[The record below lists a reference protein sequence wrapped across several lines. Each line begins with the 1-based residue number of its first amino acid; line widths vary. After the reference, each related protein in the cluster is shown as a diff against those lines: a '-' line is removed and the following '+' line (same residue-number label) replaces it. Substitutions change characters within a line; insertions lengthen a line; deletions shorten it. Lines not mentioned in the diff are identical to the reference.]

1 MTSPMNQTEIQQQID
16 LLSQQVQQ
24 RANAIASQD
33 PLISRLTGQ
42 IEVYRAFLQNENVAA
57 LDGQEETESA

>member
-1 MTSPMNQTEIQQQID
+1 MTSTEIEQQID

-42 IEVYRAFLQNENVAA
+42 IEVYRVFLQNETTPTRD
-57 LDGQEETESA
+57 LQEEPENA

>member
-1 MTSPMNQTEIQQQID
+1 MTSTEIQQQIE
-16 LLSQQVQQ
+16 LLTQQVQQ

-33 PLISRLTGQ
+33 PLIARLTGQ
-42 IEVYRAFLQNENVAA
+42 IEVYRVFLQNENVMS

>member
-1 MTSPMNQTEIQQQID
+1 MTSTEIEQQID

>member
-1 MTSPMNQTEIQQQID
+1 MTNPMNQTEIEQQIE

-42 IEVYRAFLQNENVAA
+42 IEVYRVFLQNENVMS

>member
-1 MTSPMNQTEIQQQID
+1 MNQKEIHQQID
-16 LLSQQVQQ
+16 LLTQQVQQ

-42 IEVYRAFLQNENVAA
+42 IEVYRSFLENEVAA
-57 LDGQEETESA
+57 LDGQEEETENA

>member
-1 MTSPMNQTEIQQQID
+1 MNQAEIQQQIE
-16 LLSQQVQQ
+16 LLSHQVQQ

-42 IEVYRAFLQNENVAA
+42 IEVYRSFLQSENVMS
-57 LDGQEETESA
+57 LDGQEEETENA

>member
-1 MTSPMNQTEIQQQID
+1 MTSTEIEQQID

-24 RANAIASQD
+24 RANAISSQD

-42 IEVYRAFLQNENVAA
+42 IEVYRVFLQNENVMS

>member
-1 MTSPMNQTEIQQQID
+1 MNQKEIHQQID

-24 RANAIASQD
+24 RANQIASQD

-42 IEVYRAFLQNENVAA
+42 IEVYRSFLENEVAA
-57 LDGQEETESA
+57 FDGQEEETENA

>member
-1 MTSPMNQTEIQQQID
+1 MNQAEIQQQIE

-42 IEVYRAFLQNENVAA
+42 IEVYRSFLGNGVAAA
-57 LDGQEETESA
+57 LDGQEEETENA

>member
-1 MTSPMNQTEIQQQID
+1 MNRTEIQQQIE

-24 RANAIASQD
+24 RANQIASQD

-42 IEVYRAFLQNENVAA
+42 IEVYRVFLENENIVA
-57 LDGQEETESA
+57 LDGQEEEETHSA

>member
-1 MTSPMNQTEIQQQID
+1 MTSTEIEQQIE

-42 IEVYRAFLQNENVAA
+42 IEVYRVFLQNENVMS

>member
-1 MTSPMNQTEIQQQID
+1 MTSTEIEQQIE

-42 IEVYRAFLQNENVAA
+42 IEVYRVFLQNETTPT
-57 LDGQEETESA
+57 LDIHEETEHA

>member
-1 MTSPMNQTEIQQQID
+1 MTSTEIEQQIE

>member
-1 MTSPMNQTEIQQQID
+1 MNQKEIHQQID

-24 RANAIASQD
+24 RANQIASQD

-42 IEVYRAFLQNENVAA
+42 LEVYRSFLENEVAA
-57 LDGQEETESA
+57 LDGQEEETENA

>member
-1 MTSPMNQTEIQQQID
+1 MTSTEIQQQID

>member
-1 MTSPMNQTEIQQQID
+1 MTSTEIEQQID

-42 IEVYRAFLQNENVAA
+42 IEVYRAFLQSDITPT
-57 LDGQEETESA
+57 LDIHEETESA

>member
-1 MTSPMNQTEIQQQID
+1 MNQKEIQQQIE
-16 LLSQQVQQ
+16 LLTQQVQQ

-33 PLISRLTGQ
+33 PLIARLTGQ
-42 IEVYRAFLQNENVAA
+42 LEVYRSFLQSENVMS

>member
-1 MTSPMNQTEIQQQID
+1 MTSTEIEQQIE
-16 LLSQQVQQ
+16 LLSQQGQQ

-42 IEVYRAFLQNENVAA
+42 IEVYRVFLQNENVMS

>member
-1 MTSPMNQTEIQQQID
+1 MTSTEIEQQID

-24 RANAIASQD
+24 RANAIAAQD

-42 IEVYRAFLQNENVAA
+42 IEVYRVFLQNETTPT
-57 LDGQEETESA
+57 LDIHEETENA

>member
-1 MTSPMNQTEIQQQID
+1 MTSTEIQQQIE
-16 LLSQQVQQ
+16 LLTQQVQQ

-33 PLISRLTGQ
+33 PLIARLTGQ
-42 IEVYRAFLQNENVAA
+42 LEVYRSFLQSENVMS

>member
-1 MTSPMNQTEIQQQID
+1 MNQTEIQQQIE

-42 IEVYRAFLQNENVAA
+42 IEVYRSFLNENKVAA
-57 LDGQEETESA
+57 LDGQEETENA

>member
-1 MTSPMNQTEIQQQID
+1 MTSTEIEQQIE

-33 PLISRLTGQ
+33 PWISRLTGQ
-42 IEVYRAFLQNENVAA
+42 IEVYRVFLENENIVAF
-57 LDGQEETESA
+57 DGQEEEETHSA

>member
-1 MTSPMNQTEIQQQID
+1 MTSTEIEQQID

-42 IEVYRAFLQNENVAA
+42 IEVYRVFLQNETTPT
-57 LDGQEETESA
+57 LDIHEETENA

>member
-1 MTSPMNQTEIQQQID
+1 MNRTEIQQQID
-16 LLSQQVQQ
+16 LLTQQVQQ

-42 IEVYRAFLQNENVAA
+42 IEVYRVFLENENIAA
-57 LDGQEETESA
+57 LDGQETENA

>member
-1 MTSPMNQTEIQQQID
+1 MNQTEIQQQID

>member
-1 MTSPMNQTEIQQQID
+1 MNQAEIHQQIE

-42 IEVYRAFLQNENVAA
+42 IEVYRSFLENEVAA
-57 LDGQEETESA
+57 LDGQEKTENA

>member
-1 MTSPMNQTEIQQQID
+1 MTSTEIQQQID

-42 IEVYRAFLQNENVAA
+42 IEVYRAFFQNENVAA
-57 LDGQEETESA
+57 LDGQEETENA

>member
-1 MTSPMNQTEIQQQID
+1 MNQKEIHQQID

-24 RANAIASQD
+24 RANQIASQD

-42 IEVYRAFLQNENVAA
+42 IEVYRSFLGNGVAA
-57 LDGQEETESA
+57 LDGQEETENA